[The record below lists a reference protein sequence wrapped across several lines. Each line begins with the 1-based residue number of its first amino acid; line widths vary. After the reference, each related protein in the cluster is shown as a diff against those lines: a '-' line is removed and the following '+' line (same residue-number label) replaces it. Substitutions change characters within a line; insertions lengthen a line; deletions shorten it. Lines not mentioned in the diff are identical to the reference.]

1 MVERY
6 VALAYD
12 KQQVH
17 SAADLPKP
25 LLWPKLAVSD
35 KDITTTLK
43 HFSLST
49 QRPAI
54 GFVRGAEFGPAKRW
68 PHYHYA
74 TLAQKLISE
83 YGYQIFLFGSQK
95 IGLTGKRSNTP

>member
-25 LLWPKLAVSD
+25 LLWPKLAVSRQ
-35 KDITTTLK
+35 DITTTLK

-54 GFVRGAEFGPAKRW
+54 GFVRGDRSCTK
-68 PHYHYA
+68 
-74 TLAQKLISE
+74 TLASLP
-83 YGYQIFLFGSQK
+83 LRD
-95 IGLTGKRSNTP
+95 IGTETY